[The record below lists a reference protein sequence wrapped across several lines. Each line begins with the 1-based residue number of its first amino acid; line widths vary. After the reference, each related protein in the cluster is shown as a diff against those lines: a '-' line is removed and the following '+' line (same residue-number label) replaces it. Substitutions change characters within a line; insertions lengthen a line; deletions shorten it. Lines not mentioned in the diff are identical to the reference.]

1 MKKLVFFGLIFVASF
16 SLFSQTADKIETEYY
31 GLKWGCSPA
40 ELKAKYPSAYSKG
53 KNKDGD
59 DIYYLD
65 TNDATRIFFFGN
77 NKLYWGRIIY
87 DDCTTDKAMALL
99 KKTVDTYGNFDD
111 SSKESSDGYTL
122 TKRYSS
128 KISIMMELD
137 SEDNSVMITYIN
149 KDLQSQIQQN
159 RINKMQDDLEI

>member
-77 NKLYWGRIIY
+77 NKLYVGRIFY
-87 DDCTTDKAMALL
+87 GDCTLDKAMALL
-99 KKTVDTYGNFDD
+99 KKTVDTYGKFDD
-111 SSKESSDGYTL
+111 SKESSDGYTL